1 MRRTQLTSRAV
12 ALRAILFDLFDTLV
26 DLHMDR
32 LPAVEIAGRR
42 FPSTLGALHRTASAW
57 TDASL
62 EQFAAGLRAS
72 DARLH
77 EQHWAVG
84 RELPTLLRFEV
95 FCRGFGIAAAEAPE
109 LLTRTHMDG
118 LRAQMRALP
127 HHARVLERLRARYA
141 LGLVSNFSHSPTA
154 LGALREAGL
163 ESQLDA
169 IAISDQVGIRKPR
182 PEIFEHAL
190 AQLGLEPGEVV
201 HVGDDL
207 VADVD
212 GAAEL
217 GMRSVWITRRRPEAD
232 ALLAAHPGAR
242 PTHRI
247 ADLAELPDWLEAQPW
262 ARSPETPRI
271 G

>member
-1 MRRTQLTSRAV
+1 MRRTQLPSRAV

-42 FPSTLGALHRTASAW
+42 FPSTLGALHR
-57 TDASL
+57 
-62 EQFAAGLRAS
+62 AAGAWSGATLEEFATALRAS
-72 DARLH
+72 DAELH
-77 EQHWAVG
+77 KIHWAVG

-95 FCRGFGIAAAEAPE
+95 FCGAFGITAAEAPE
-109 LLTRTHMDG
+109 VLTRTHMAG
-118 LRAQMRALP
+118 LRAQMRVPP
-127 HHARVLERLRARYA
+127 HHAGVLERLRARFA

-154 LGALREAGL
+154 LDVLRDAGL
-163 ESQLDA
+163 EQQLDA

-182 PEIFEHAL
+182 PEIFQAAL
-190 AQLGLEPGEVV
+190 AQLDLAPDQVV

-207 VADVD
+207 VADVG

-217 GMRSVWITRRRPEAD
+217 GMRTVWITRCKAEPD
-232 ALLAAHPGAR
+232 ALLAAHSGAR

-247 ADLAELPDWLEAQPW
+247 ADLAELPKWLDAQV
-262 ARSPETPRI
+262 
-271 G
+271 